1 MLCARR
7 TWHRWRARVN
17 PALGNKAMEMAKKAV
32 IAFSLLAH
40 KDGYFWRNG
49 WRNGWVT
56 AGVTAGVTAVTAV
69 RSLVAV
75 ASGEGK
81 QARRPRWRTA

>member
-1 MLCARR
+1 
-7 TWHRWRARVN
+7 
-17 PALGNKAMEMAKKAV
+17 MEMAKKAV

-81 QARRPRWRTA
+81 QARWWLPLPVQRVPPTRQATRVLGPAAA